1 MKGSVV
7 CMFTVTQRAG
17 KYSQPRGGFLK
28 PSSFEK
34 ITLRD
39 DVVLSENE
47 NIDSSLIGLAVDYMV
62 RYLYGNEKSNVFN
75 ISLAGAKLIGKT
87 KVAKELINNIK
98 GLDKKSIVSLCKLVG
113 FDAITRVG
121 INAYRPIEYI
131 NPNEDTI
138 NNIIFM
144 INRTKIFLIGFGPI
158 IKSGGVLMTDNAEF
172 VKIGEFDFITND
184 ALWDLKVIKKDIQ
197 SKHTLQLLIY
207 YLIYSRNNK
216 INNLKRIGIYNP
228 RKNVIYIKNICE
240 IDKSIIDEVNKKVIG
255 YK

>member
-87 KVAKELINNIK
+87 KVAKELIN
-98 GLDKKSIVSLCKLVG
+98 
-113 FDAITRVG
+113 
-121 INAYRPIEYI
+121 
-131 NPNEDTI
+131 
-138 NNIIFM
+138 
-144 INRTKIFLIGFGPI
+144 RTKIFLIGFGPI

-172 VKIGEFDFITND
+172 VKIGDFDFITND

-207 YLIYSRNNK
+207 YLIYSRNNE

>member
-1 MKGSVV
+1 MV
-7 CMFTVTQRAG
+7 TVTQRARN
-17 KYSQPRGGFLK
+17 YRQPRGGFLK

-62 RYLYGNEKSNVFN
+62 RYLYSNEKSNAFN
-75 ISLAGAKLIGKT
+75 VSLAGAKLIGKT
-87 KVAKELINNIK
+87 KVAKELINDIK
-98 GLDKKSIVSLCKLVG
+98 GLDKKSIVALCKLVG
-113 FDAITRVG
+113 FDAITRAG
-121 INAYRPIEYI
+121 INTYKPIEDI
-131 NPNEDTI
+131 EPNEDTI
-138 NNIIFM
+138 NNIVFM
-144 INRTKIFLIGFGPI
+144 VKRTERFLKPYGQI
-158 IKSGGVLMTDNAEF
+158 IKAGGVLMTCNAKF
-172 VKIGEFDFITND
+172 VKIGDYDFITID
-184 ALWDLKVIKKDIQ
+184 TLWDLKVIKKDIQ

>member
-1 MKGSVV
+1 
-7 CMFTVTQRAG
+7 
-17 KYSQPRGGFLK
+17 
-28 PSSFEK
+28 
-34 ITLRD
+34 
-39 DVVLSENE
+39 
-47 NIDSSLIGLAVDYMV
+47 
-62 RYLYGNEKSNVFN
+62 
-75 ISLAGAKLIGKT
+75 
-87 KVAKELINNIK
+87 
-98 GLDKKSIVSLCKLVG
+98 
-113 FDAITRVG
+113 
-121 INAYRPIEYI
+121 
-131 NPNEDTI
+131 
-138 NNIIFM
+138 M

-172 VKIGEFDFITND
+172 VKIGDFDFITND

-207 YLIYSRNNK
+207 YLIYSRNNE